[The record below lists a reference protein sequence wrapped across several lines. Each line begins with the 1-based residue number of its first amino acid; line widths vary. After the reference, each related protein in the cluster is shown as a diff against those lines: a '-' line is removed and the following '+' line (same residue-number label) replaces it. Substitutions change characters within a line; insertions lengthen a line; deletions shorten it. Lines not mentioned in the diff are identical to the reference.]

1 MCLQPTPSGSVE
13 ELSDA
18 LSDAERFRLL
28 VSAVRDYAIYMLDP
42 GGHIVSWN
50 AGAERF
56 KGYKAEEVMGRHF
69 SLFYTPED
77 QERRIPEFALSTAK
91 SSGKFETE
99 GWRVRKDGSRFWAH
113 VVIDPIADP
122 AGNLIGFAK
131 ITRDLTER
139 REAQDKL
146 EKAKDALFQS
156 QKMEAIG
163 RFTGGVAHD
172 FNNLLAVVLGGLEL
186 IQRRVGKNDV
196 QVQRLLE
203 NIRQAAQRGANLTQ
217 RMLAFARRQEL
228 RPELFDVCA
237 QIRGMADLLDRSLG
251 TDMTLATRFPTQP
264 VTVRV
269 DPTQLEMAVLNLA
282 VNARDAM
289 PAGGTVT
296 IEIGTEA
303 LGDSNSYGLS
313 AGRYAAL
320 SVIDHGIGMDEKTVQ
335 QAIEPFFSTKGVGK
349 GTGLGLSMVHGLAEQ
364 SGGRFVLWSTLGEGT
379 RATLLLPLQSALS
392 AREPERSVTETLSS
406 PVLNLLVVDDDVLV
420 LMNTAMMLEEAG
432 HSVTTAYSGQE
443 ALKVIGHSKPFDLLI
458 TDQGMPNMTGQQLI
472 QHVRAL
478 FPKVPVILATGYGE
492 MPLGLGQDVIK
503 LSKPFL
509 QAQLLEAVGNAT
521 DNHNAASNP

>member
-1 MCLQPTPSGSVE
+1 MPERTSPGSAK

-18 LSDAERFRLL
+18 LGDAERFRLL
-28 VSAVRDYAIYMLDP
+28 VSAIRDYAVYMLDP
-42 GGHIVSWN
+42 DGRIVSWN

-56 KGYKAEEVMGRHF
+56 KGYKADEVIGRHF

-77 QERRIPEFALSTAK
+77 RQRGIPALALDTART
-91 SSGKFETE
+91 SGQFETE
-99 GWRVRKDGSRFWAH
+99 GWRMRKDGGRFWAH
-113 VVIDPIADP
+113 VVIDPITDS
-122 AGNLIGFAK
+122 GGSLVGFAK

-146 EKAKDALFQS
+146 EKAKEALFQS

-163 RFTGGVAHD
+163 QFTGGVAHD

-186 IQRRVGKNDV
+186 VQRRVGEGDP
-196 QVQRLLE
+196 QLQRMLD

-228 RPELFDVCA
+228 KPELVDVCA
-237 QIRGMADLLDRSLG
+237 LIRGMTDLLDRSLG
-251 TDMTLATRFPTQP
+251 PDITLATRLPRKA
-264 VTVRV
+264 VVVLV

-296 IEIGTEA
+296 VEVAIEA
-303 LGDSNSYGLS
+303 LDDANGYDLG

-320 SVIDHGIGMDEKTVQ
+320 TVIDHGTGMDEETVRH
-335 QAIEPFFSTKGVGK
+335 AIEPFFSTKGVGK

-364 SGGRFVLWSTLGEGT
+364 SEGRFVLRSTLGNGT
-379 RATLLLPLQSALS
+379 RATLLLPLQSA
-392 AREPERSVTETLSS
+392 AAVEEPDRIVADISSS
-406 PVLNLLVVDDDVLV
+406 PTLNLLVVDDDALV
-420 LMNTAMMLEEAG
+420 LMSTAAMLEDVG

-443 ALKVIGHSKPFDLLI
+443 ALKIVSESRPFDLLI

-472 QHVRAL
+472 ERVRAQ
-478 FPKVPVILATGYGE
+478 FPHMPVILATGYAE
-492 MPLGLGQDVIK
+492 TPPNLPPQVIK
-503 LSKPFL
+503 LGKPFL
-509 QAQLLEAVGNAT
+509 QEQLLQAVRSAMESAVAT
-521 DNHNAASNP
+521 GR